1 MVELNLARLQTAV
14 FLTSLDTTRKLDLA
28 MAIRQASGEL
38 LDADPLMLPIP
49 SDAPPEMPRLRI
61 KSDDGY
67 WTCQVTG
74 NRLDLILEIPH
85 DTLGIAESTQTIH
98 RQAQILSSL
107 WEDLQHNFGAAANR
121 MGLVS
126 RFVGPLDNAVE
137 VLRERFLLPS
147 NAPEPHELQ
156 LHVLHKMMLGDTPVN
171 RWTRCLSAASS
182 PFSDTQGWIQ
192 VDIDVNTVPDHLFTV
207 TPSSLT
213 GFATMVEH
221 LVLDTP
227 MSLFHEDSDTL
238 EVF

>member
-28 MAIRQASGEL
+28 LTIRQASDEL

-49 SDAPPEMPRLRI
+49 SHAPLDMPRLQI
-61 KSDDGY
+61 KSGDGY

-74 NRLDLILEIPH
+74 NRLDLIFEIPN
-85 DTLGIAESTQTIH
+85 DKLGIAESAQTIH

-107 WEDLQHNFGAAANR
+107 WEDLQRNFGAAANR

-137 VLRERFLLPS
+137 VLRERFLLAS

-156 LHVLHKMMLGDTPVN
+156 LHVLHKMTLGDTPVN
-171 RWTRCLSAASS
+171 RWTRCFSAASS
-182 PFSDTQGWIQ
+182 PLPGTQGWIQ
-192 VDIDVNTVPDHLFTV
+192 VEIDVNTMPDHPFTV

-213 GFATMVEH
+213 DFATMVEH